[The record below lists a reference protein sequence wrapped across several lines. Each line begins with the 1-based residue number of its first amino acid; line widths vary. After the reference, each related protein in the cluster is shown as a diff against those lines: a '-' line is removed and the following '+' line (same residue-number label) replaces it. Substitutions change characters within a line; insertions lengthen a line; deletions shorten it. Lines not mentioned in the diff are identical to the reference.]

1 MSQENV
7 EIIKRGI
14 DAFNRRD
21 VNLLAELTT
30 ADFAWFPALPRTVE
44 VNGYR
49 GREGMETYI
58 AEIRDTWEELR
69 LITDEV
75 RDLGDGAVLL
85 GRTEGRGRASGVR
98 VDAPIGIVYGF
109 RGGKVS
115 RCHAYLDHREALKAV
130 GLEE

>member
-1 MSQENV
+1 
-7 EIIKRGI
+7 
-14 DAFNRRD
+14 
-21 VNLLAELTT
+21 
-30 ADFAWFPALPRTVE
+30 
-44 VNGYR
+44 
-49 GREGMETYI
+49 METYI

-69 LITDEV
+69 VITDEV

-109 RGGKVS
+109 RAGKVS
-115 RCHAYLDHREALKAV
+115 GCHAYLDYREALKAV